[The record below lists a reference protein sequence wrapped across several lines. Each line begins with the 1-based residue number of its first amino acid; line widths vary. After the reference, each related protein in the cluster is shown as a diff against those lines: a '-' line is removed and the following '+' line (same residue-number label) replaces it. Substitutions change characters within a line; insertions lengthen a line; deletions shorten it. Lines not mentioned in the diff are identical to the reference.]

1 MMERLLMLMI
11 TLSSFSALA
20 QNPDQPKPR
29 LIVGIVV
36 DQMRYDYLTR
46 YWHRYGT
53 EGFRKLFREGH
64 AFTNTHFNYVPTYTG
79 PGHASIYTGC
89 TPSAHGIISNNWYDR
104 KQKKVIYVTD
114 DSLVKG
120 VGTMAAAGKMSP
132 RPMISTTISDELRI
146 ASNMRS
152 KVVGIALKDRG
163 AILPA
168 GHSAN
173 GAYWYEGA
181 TGNWISSSWYMDAL
195 PPWVQSFNKD
205 SVAKKLLKEIW
216 TPLLPTDQYKES
228 TSDEVAYEDLLA
240 GHTRPVFPYNFAQNA
255 PGNFD
260 VIKYIPAGNTLTKEF
275 ALAALR
281 GEQLGKDEF
290 TDILAISFSSPDY
303 AGHQFGTHAIEMQD
317 MYLRLDLE
325 LADLIRQIEN
335 EVGKGQVLFFLTA
348 DHAAI
353 PNPQF
358 LLDRKIPAG
367 IFNITQVKDSLVRY
381 MNSRYGMQSWILALE
396 DDQVYLDHQLLSK
409 NKLDYEEVCDD
420 LAKVLLGFDGVA
432 YTLTASDLQKGEFTF
447 GIRSLVQKG
456 FYPKRS
462 GDVVLMLE
470 PGLIEYKAKGSTH
483 GSAYTYDT
491 HVPLIFYGA
500 GISKGITTRFVEITD
515 IAPTLAQMLG
525 IQPPNTATGKTLEEV
540 FGIR

>member
-1 MMERLLMLMI
+1 MMKRLLMLMI

>member
-1 MMERLLMLMI
+1 MKRLH
-11 TLSSFSALA
+11 TLILVLSVISAIA

-46 YWHRYGT
+46 YWHRYGND
-53 EGFRKLFREGH
+53 GFRKLYREGH

-79 PGHASIYTGC
+79 PGHASIYSGC

-104 KQKKVIYVTD
+104 KQRKVVYVTD

-120 VGTMAAAGKMSP
+120 AGTMGAAGKMSP

-152 KVVGIALKDRG
+152 KVVGIALKDRS

-181 TGNWISSSWYMDAL
+181 TGNWISSTWYMNEL

-205 SVAKKLLKEIW
+205 SIAKKLLKETW
-216 TPLLPTDQYKES
+216 SPLLPIDQYTES
-228 TSDEVAYEDLLA
+228 TADEVAYEDLLA
-240 GHTRPVFPYNFAQNA
+240 GHLRPVFPYNFAQNA
-255 PGNFD
+255 PGNYE
-260 VIKYIPAGNTLTKEF
+260 VIKYIPAGNSLTKEF

-303 AGHQFGTHAIEMQD
+303 AGHQFGTHAMEMED

-335 EVGKGQVLFFLTA
+335 EVGKGQALFFLTA

-358 LLDRKIPAG
+358 LRDRKVPAG
-367 IFNITQVKDSLVRY
+367 IFNITQVKDSLTRY
-381 MNSRYGMQSWILALE
+381 MNARYGAQSWILALE

-409 NKLDYEEVCDD
+409 NKLDYDEVCDD
-420 LAKVLLGFDGVA
+420 LAKVLLGIDGVA
-432 YTLTASDLQKGEFTF
+432 YTLTASDLQKAEFTF

-491 HVPLIFYGA
+491 HVPLIFYGT
-500 GISKGITTRFVEITD
+500 GISKGITTRSVEITD

-525 IQPPNTATGKTLEEV
+525 IQPPNTATGKILDEV
-540 FGIR
+540 FKVR

>member
-1 MMERLLMLMI
+1 MLMI

>member
-1 MMERLLMLMI
+1 MMKRLLMLMI

-152 KVVGIALKDRG
+152 KVMGIALKDRG

>member
-1 MMERLLMLMI
+1 MKRLH
-11 TLSSFSALA
+11 TLILVLSVISAIA

-46 YWHRYGT
+46 YWHRYGND
-53 EGFRKLFREGH
+53 GFRKLYREGH

-79 PGHASIYTGC
+79 PGHASIYSGC

-104 KQKKVIYVTD
+104 KQRKVVYVTD

-120 VGTMAAAGKMSP
+120 AGTMGAAGKMSP

-152 KVVGIALKDRG
+152 KVVGIALKDRS

-181 TGNWISSSWYMDAL
+181 TGNWISSTWYMNEL

-205 SVAKKLLKEIW
+205 SIAKKLLKETW
-216 TPLLPTDQYKES
+216 SPLLPIDQYTES
-228 TSDEVAYEDLLA
+228 TADEVAYEDLLA
-240 GHTRPVFPYNFAQNA
+240 GHLRPVFPYNFAQNA
-255 PGNFD
+255 PGNYE
-260 VIKYIPAGNTLTKEF
+260 VIKYIPAGNSLTKEF

-303 AGHQFGTHAIEMQD
+303 AGHQFGTHAMEMED

-335 EVGKGQVLFFLTA
+335 EVGKGQALFFLTA

-358 LLDRKIPAG
+358 LRDRKLPAG
-367 IFNITQVKDSLVRY
+367 IFNITQVKDSLTRY
-381 MNSRYGMQSWILALE
+381 MNARYGTQSWILALE

-409 NKLDYEEVCDD
+409 NKLDYDEVCDD

-432 YTLTASDLQKGEFTF
+432 YTLTASDLQKAEFTF

-491 HVPLIFYGA
+491 HVPLIFYGG
-500 GISKGITTRFVEITD
+500 GISKGITTRSVEITD
-515 IAPTLAQMLG
+515 IAPTLSQMLG
-525 IQPPNTATGKTLEEV
+525 IQPPNTATGKILDEV
-540 FGIR
+540 FKVR

>member
-1 MMERLLMLMI
+1 MKRLL
-11 TLSSFSALA
+11 TLILVLSAISAIA

-46 YWHRYGT
+46 YWHRYGND
-53 EGFRKLFREGH
+53 GFRKLYREGH

-79 PGHASIYTGC
+79 PGHASIYSGC

-104 KQKKVIYVTD
+104 KQRKVVYVTD
-114 DSLVKG
+114 DSLVRG
-120 VGTMAAAGKMSP
+120 AGTTGAAGKMSP

-152 KVVGIALKDRG
+152 KVVGIALKDRS

-181 TGNWISSSWYMDAL
+181 TGNWISSTWYMNEL

-205 SVAKKLLKEIW
+205 SIAKKLLKETW
-216 TPLLPTDQYKES
+216 SPLLPIDQYTES
-228 TSDEVAYEDLLA
+228 TADEVAYEDLLA
-240 GHTRPVFPYNFAQNA
+240 GHLRPVFPYNFAQNA
-255 PGNFD
+255 PGNYE
-260 VIKYIPAGNTLTKEF
+260 VIKYIPAGNSLTKEF

-303 AGHQFGTHAIEMQD
+303 AGHQFGTHAIEMED

-325 LADLIRQIEN
+325 LSDLIRQIEN
-335 EVGKGQVLFFLTA
+335 EVGKGQALFFLTA

-358 LLDRKIPAG
+358 LRDRKIPAG
-367 IFNITQVKDSLVRY
+367 LFNITQVKDSLTRY
-381 MNSRYGMQSWILALE
+381 MNARYGTQSWILALE

-420 LAKVLLGFDGVA
+420 LAKVLLGFDGIA
-432 YTLTASDLQKGEFTF
+432 YTLTASDLQKAEFNF

-491 HVPLIFYGA
+491 HVPLIFYGG
-500 GISKGITTRFVEITD
+500 GISKGITTRSVEITD
-515 IAPTLAQMLG
+515 IAPTLSQMLG
-525 IQPPNTATGKTLEEV
+525 IQPPNTATGKILDEV
-540 FGIR
+540 FKVR